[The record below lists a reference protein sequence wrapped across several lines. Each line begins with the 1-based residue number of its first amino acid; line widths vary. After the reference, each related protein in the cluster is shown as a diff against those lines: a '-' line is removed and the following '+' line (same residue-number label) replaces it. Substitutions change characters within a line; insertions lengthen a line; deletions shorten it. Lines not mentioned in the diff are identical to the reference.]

1 MSASVPRATSPLL
14 PLGIEPDDESV
25 YREVLRRSPA
35 APAVLAHAT
44 GLCPEALEG
53 VVERLVLAGLVRRER
68 GSVAA
73 VPPER
78 LVTALVDG
86 EAERLQRAFGRL
98 EVLRN
103 VLPALIA
110 DHQSGPG
117 PAGEHVT
124 VETVPF
130 EDILP
135 LLKELEAT
143 STGDLLWLRPDQWRI
158 SVGRQADEWVKQVV
172 AGGRTSRVIYPARV
186 LEEAPQVVRS
196 RAEVGE
202 RVRVLA
208 TLPARMAVV
217 GRSAAVV
224 HERWRSG
231 EGRLLVIRQESLV
244 EIATM
249 LFDHLWDRALNVPGF
264 EGQTLTAERLG
275 ARRLLLDQMARG
287 AKDEQIARA
296 LGLSLRTVRRRVAEL
311 MDDLGVDSRFQA
323 GVEAVRRGWV

>member
-1 MSASVPRATSPLL
+1 MVAFAPRASSPLL
-14 PLGIEPDDESV
+14 SLGIEPDDESV

-44 GLCPEALEG
+44 GLCPEAVDG
-53 VVERLVLAGLVRRER
+53 VVERLVRAGLVRRER

-78 LVTALVDG
+78 LLTALVDG
-86 EAERLQRAFGRL
+86 EAERLQQAFDRL

-103 VLPALIA
+103 VLPSLIA
-110 DHQSGPG
+110 DHKAGPG

-130 EDILP
+130 EDVLP
-135 LLKELEAT
+135 LLKELEAG

-158 SVGRQADEWVKQVV
+158 PVGRQADEWVKEVV
-172 AGGRTSRVIYPARV
+172 AGGRQSRVIYPARV
-186 LEEAPQVVRS
+186 LEEAPEAVRA

-202 RVRVLA
+202 SVRVLA
-208 TLPARMAVV
+208 SLPARLAVI
-217 GRSAAVV
+217 GRSAAVI
-224 HERWRSG
+224 HECWRSG
-231 EGRLLVIRQESLV
+231 QGRLLVIRQESLV

-249 LFDHLWDRALNVPGF
+249 LFDHMWDRALNIPGF
-264 EGQTLTAERLG
+264 DGQTLSAERLG
-275 ARRLLLDQMARG
+275 ARRLLLDQMVRG

-311 MDDLGVDSRFQA
+311 MDELGVDSRFQA